1 MKTRIRFSR
10 IIVYIVLVALVV
22 LLFDFLHNHFLLIM
36 LVLLAALPP
45 ISLIMC
51 FILRKFIEIEVSS
64 PGNYVYKNEMSYVKL
79 VTVNPTWTVSM
90 NVTVGLLTENTFY
103 EKKAVTEF
111 FLPARFHSNYEL
123 MIPMK
128 LSRNGHIVYKV
139 DYIRV
144 RDLMGFVDI
153 YKKIDKAAEINVL
166 PSGNSDIKLAA
177 RDVSKGTTES
187 EETAKKGHDFSDVSD
202 VREYIPGDK
211 LMSIHW
217 KLSAKRDILM
227 VKDRE
232 SMSDEQIVVLI
243 SLSGSAAEVDD
254 VIDLSYMLLEG
265 LVRDGMYVKMLWWSD
280 AAFEI
285 RERRILGIDDMK
297 EAFSLMYYEKIYQDK
312 EKVRG
317 YIRSIMPHL
326 SAIIDIGINDMGEA
340 DAEVVELG

>member
-1 MKTRIRFSR
+1 M
-10 IIVYIVLVALVV
+10 
-22 LLFDFLHNHFLLIM
+22 
-36 LVLLAALPP
+36 
-45 ISLIMC
+45 
-51 FILRKFIEIEVSS
+51 
-64 PGNYVYKNEMSYVKL
+64 
-79 VTVNPTWTVSM
+79 
-90 NVTVGLLTENTFY
+90 
-103 EKKAVTEF
+103 
-111 FLPARFHSNYEL
+111 
-123 MIPMK
+123 
-128 LSRNGHIVYKV
+128 
-139 DYIRV
+139 
-144 RDLMGFVDI
+144 
-153 YKKIDKAAEINVL
+153 